1 MSLNFFPQN
10 VGGDSLWETVCWS
23 AEKNKFVSV
32 AAGGTNRVMNST
44 DGVTWTEI
52 PQATS
57 GAPANGWRAVC
68 WAKEAN
74 IFVAVANSG
83 TNRVMTSED
92 GITWTARSLPDPT
105 HQWFDVCWSPQLS
118 RFVAVAEWTTTN
130 NKRVMT
136 SSDGISWTSQTTTS
150 HNWVSVCWS
159 PQLTRFVA
167 VAYAFSNPTNDRV
180 MTSSDGFTWTLQPG
194 TQTNG
199 WTQVCWSPLRSL
211 FVAVADSG
219 AYRIMTSSDGFTWTG
234 SSQATTAEFRGVCW
248 SQEAQLFVG
257 VCWNGATK
265 VWTSSD
271 GFNWTGSIPPED
283 NAWYDVC
290 WSKERNMFAVTS
302 RGGSANKVMISY
314 GTATT
319 FIGKTLIIGSTASAA
334 RSWSR
339 VLDFNNN
346 SIDTY
351 VFSTG
356 GGSGLHRLA
365 HRQAGGGETIY
376 DVNSSLL
383 SVYYIYVLSFVS
395 NVQLKFNIYRY
406 DSPSTITTINSG
418 FFTSTTPNTFLSRL
432 THLWLGKS
440 AYVADS
446 YYNGTYSKVSLYNGD
461 LFALSNANVLST
473 LLTVV
478 SSTQTNIINNSTTY
492 TFRSLGTNF
501 LGVVVNIVNVTAGGS
516 TVTDSAITLNGTNST
531 TGGYLNIVGTEPIV
545 LTVPTAPSIGTATA
559 GNAEATV
566 TWGEPTNGGSDI
578 ISYTITST
586 PQSLT
591 KTVTGAT
598 TVTTVFYNL
607 TNGTSYTFK
616 VFATNA
622 IGNSPQSGS
631 SNSVTP
637 IGAPSAPTGV
647 SATAG
652 NTNVTVTWTGATSN
666 GSTISGYRIESSQ
679 DQSTWTAVTALSG
692 DTSKSVSGL
701 TNGTPY
707 YFRIYT
713 TSNAGDSVASS
724 TVNATP
730 YTNPS
735 VPRDISAIAS
745 NARVDL
751 SWNVPATIGGS
762 AISSYNVTSPSGG
775 TVGTVNLTTR
785 TVTITNLANGTSYTF
800 YVTATNAQGATSSSG
815 SVTATPYTNPS
826 APRDISAIA
835 SNARVDLSWN
845 VPATIGGSAISSYS
859 VTRSNTGAPV
869 PVTVYSGTT
878 RTASATVLTNGT
890 LYTFNVTATNAE
902 GATSSAGSVTATPF
916 TVPDAPRN
924 FTAVAGI
931 RLVDLSWSPPL
942 FNGGRDI
949 SGYLI
954 QRSNINN
961 YTWGSNISTNA
972 SVNTFQVTGLGNNTR
987 YYFRIYAI
995 NIAGLTLV
1003 PSLADTTTFNF
1014 PGQPTNLNVTPTSNG
1029 VVRLTWTPPLDNGG
1043 SPITSYS
1050 ITNNYSEGTVT
1061 FITDVSATVSGLT
1074 NKSYDFSLAAIT
1086 AVGNSPTPATY
1097 NGVIPF
1103 TSPSA
1108 PTIGTPIAG
1117 NAEVTVNWTSATS
1130 NGSTIDGYRIEISGN
1145 ISTWTTVYTVTS
1157 GETSKLVTGLT
1168 NGTTYYF
1175 RVITLSN
1182 NAGNSPASS
1191 TVNAIPNITP
1201 NAPTNLI
1208 ATPGN
1213 TRADLS
1219 WNAPVSNGGTAITSY
1234 NVISSPT
1241 DETVT
1246 IAITI
1251 DFTARTA
1258 EVTNLTN
1265 GTLYT
1270 FWVTATNDAGS
1281 SGLSNNVQVR
1291 PFTAPGVPT
1300 NVTATTRNAEAT
1312 INWTAPT
1319 SDGGTAITSYT
1330 VTSSTGN
1337 FQATTANGL
1346 TTTATISGLTNGTAY
1361 TFTVLATNDVG
1372 PSTASGASNPVT
1384 PNGPPLTNKKIAISN
1399 DGKVVALSSSSYS
1412 DISKG
1417 RIYVYEL
1424 SYNQAPS
1431 TWNQLGLSSEIIVG
1445 LSNDDQFGWDLALS
1459 SDGRVV
1465 AGSSIASDE
1474 SGINNGQVRLF
1485 ELSNNTNRWLQK
1497 GFAINGQTLAGESGY
1512 SISLAGNGNRIAIG
1526 AWKDSSN
1533 GTNAG
1538 AVRVYDF
1545 SASVN
1550 DWRQQGQTIAGDSG
1564 SYEGYATALSLDGQ
1578 TLASG
1583 CLNVNNAN
1591 NVINAGQVKTF
1602 TWSGTAWIDK
1612 GIIQGP
1618 DISYL
1623 YFGRAIKLS
1632 ANGNTIVIGA
1642 PAPGNN
1648 LLNIGRAYVYGFQ
1661 GGTTWTQLGQTIQ
1674 GISGGDEFG
1683 SSVSM
1688 SNDGTIIAVGSDNNS
1703 SNRGQVRIFAY
1714 ANNYW
1719 TQISNAIDGKTA
1731 SSRAGIHALSGDGT
1745 TLIQSN
1751 NSYSSVYGINKTLA
1765 VNAPMTSISGNLLVL
1780 GNISVNS
1787 LDISTNHS
1795 YSSNGYSYKMFG
1807 SDLNTAIMKEYYSN
1821 VSSNRHLK
1829 VQITGNGYIT
1839 NRNNSYRALSDSRL
1853 KENIQDSGPKLEDL
1867 LKVRVVDYTMKGSN
1881 NTKYIGVLAQ
1891 ELEDVFPNLVTELEP
1906 SPKDIQDGNTIKY
1919 KAVNYSSFDAIL
1931 IKSLQE
1937 QNAML
1942 KNIEKRIIA
1951 LEDELDDNSGF

>member
-83 TNRVMTSED
+83 TNRVMTSQD
-92 GITWTARSLPDPT
+92 GITWTERSLPDPT
-105 HQWFDVCWSPQLS
+105 HQWFDVCWSPQLT

-136 SSDGISWTSQTTTS
+136 SSDGINWTSQTTTS

-167 VAYAFSNPTNDRV
+167 VAYAFSNPTTDRV
-180 MTSSDGFTWTLQPG
+180 MTSSDGFTWALQPG

-211 FVAVADSG
+211 FVAVADQG
-219 AYRIMTSSDGFTWTG
+219 AYRIMTSSDGFTWAG
-234 SSQATTAEFRGVCW
+234 SSQATSAEFRGVCW
-248 SQEAQLFVG
+248 SQEAELFVG

-302 RGGSANKVMISY
+302 RSGSANKVMTSY
-314 GTATT
+314 GTGTT
-319 FIGKTLIIGSTASAA
+319 FIGKTLIIGSTALGM
-334 RSWSR
+334 RTWSR

-346 SIDTY
+346 STDTY

-356 GGSGLHRLA
+356 GGSGVHRLA
-365 HRQAGGGETIY
+365 YRQAGGGETIY
-376 DVNSSLL
+376 DTNSLLL

-446 YYNGTYSKVSLYNGD
+446 YYYGTYNKIALYNGD
-461 LFALSNANVLST
+461 IFALSNANVLST

-478 SSTQTNIINNSTTY
+478 TSTQTNIINNSTTY
-492 TFRSLGTNF
+492 TFRSVGTNF

-762 AISSYNVTSPSGG
+762 AISSY
-775 TVGTVNLTTR
+775 
-785 TVTITNLANGTSYTF
+785 
-800 YVTATNAQGATSSSG
+800 
-815 SVTATPYTNPS
+815 
-826 APRDISAIA
+826 
-835 SNARVDLSWN
+835 
-845 VPATIGGSAISSYS
+845 S

-995 NIAGLTLV
+995 NIAGPTV
-1003 PSLADTTTFNF
+1003 SPSLADTTTFNF
-1014 PGQPTNLNVTPTSNG
+1014 PGQPTGLSVTPTSNG

-1074 NKSYDFSLAAIT
+1074 NKSYNFSVAATT
-1086 AVGNSPTPATY
+1086 AVGNSTTPATY
-1097 NGVIPF
+1097 NGVTPF

-1168 NGTTYYF
+1168 NGITYYF

-1258 EVTNLTN
+1258 SVTNLTN

-1281 SGLSNNVQVR
+1281 SGLSNVVQVR

-1361 TFTVLATNDVG
+1361 TFTVVATNDVG
-1372 PSTASGASNPVT
+1372 PSTASGASNLVT
-1384 PNGPPLTNKKIAISN
+1384 PVGPPLTNKKIAISN

-1424 SYNQAPS
+1424 SYNQAPYS
-1431 TWNQLGLSSEIIVG
+1431 WIQLGLSSEIIVG

-1474 SGINNGQVRLF
+1474 SGINCGQVRLF
-1485 ELSNNTNRWLQK
+1485 ELSNNTNIWRQK
-1497 GFAINGQTLAGESGY
+1497 GFAINGPIIGIESGY

-1591 NVINAGQVKTF
+1591 NIINAGQVKTF

-1612 GIIQGP
+1612 GIIQGA

-1623 YFGRAIKLS
+1623 YFGRALKLS
-1632 ANGNTIVIGA
+1632 ANGNVIVIGA

-1648 LLNIGRAYVYGFQ
+1648 LLNEGQAYVYGYQ
-1661 GGTTWTQLGQTIQ
+1661 GGTTWTQLGQTLV

-1688 SNDGTIIAVGSDNNS
+1688 SNDGTIIAIGSDNNS
-1703 SNRGQVRIFAY
+1703 NNRGHVRVFAY

-1719 TQISNAIDGKTA
+1719 NQVSNAIDGKTA

-1751 NSYSSVYGINKTLA
+1751 NTYNSVYGINKTLT
-1765 VNAPMTSISGNLLVL
+1765 VNAPMTSISGNLLVM
-1780 GNISVNS
+1780 GAISVNS

-1795 YSSNGYSYKMFG
+1795 YATNGYSYKMFD
-1807 SDLNTAIMKEYYSN
+1807 SDLSSAIMKEYYSD
-1821 VSSNRHLK
+1821 VTSTRDLK
-1829 VQITGNGYIT
+1829 VQITGDGTIT
-1839 NRNNSYRALSDSRL
+1839 NRNNSYGSLSDSRL
-1853 KENIQDSGPKLEDL
+1853 KENIVTSGPKLEDL

-1951 LEDELDDNSGF
+1951 LEDE